1 MTFLKSADLERFLG
15 EASKTRTVYVPV
27 DVEPK
32 KSAYRRWTPGTAV
45 SKGLKTARSAKDFFF
60 PQTENLVGF
69 RIENGKI
76 RILDPREEQEDF
88 AVFGVRACDARSFG
102 ILDKVFL
109 AEPVDTYYQ
118 NRRAHGLILTM
129 TCRRPAETCFCTAF
143 GIDPA
148 SPGGDVVFTETA
160 DGWYVEAVTDAG
172 REFLA
177 PMADL
182 FEDRDESGREAAKE
196 ETRAIMEKL
205 PLAGLSTD
213 AFGGGRTKAL
223 FDRPEWA
230 SLSEAC
236 IGCGTCT
243 FVCPTCQCYDIRDCD
258 TGREIRRFRCWDS
271 CMYSDFTKMA
281 GGNPRLTQKERFRQ
295 RFMHKLVYF
304 PENNEGEFGCVG
316 CGRCLRSCPIHMN
329 IVKVMKKLGEDGHEQ

>member
-1 MTFLKSADLERFLG
+1 MKFLKRTDLDRFLTA
-15 EASKTRTVYVPV
+15 ASESRTIYVPV
-27 DVEPK
+27 DEEPN
-32 KSAYRRWTPGTAV
+32 KSAYRRFTPGTAV
-45 SKGLKTARSAKDFFF
+45 SQGLKTTRSAKDFFF

-69 RIENGKI
+69 RIEDKKI
-76 RILDPREEQEDF
+76 RILDPRTEHEDF

-109 AEPVDTYYQ
+109 SEPVDTYYQ

-129 TCRRPAETCFCTAF
+129 TCRRPAETCFCGTF

-148 SPGGDVVFTETA
+148 SPEGDVVFTETA
-160 DGWYVEAVTDAG
+160 DGWYIEPQTDGG
-172 REFLA
+172 RAFLA
-177 PMADL
+177 PLDGFL
-182 FEDRDESGREAAKE
+182 EERDEAGAKE
-196 ETRAIMEKL
+196 AKEQTRAIMAKL
-205 PLAGLSTD
+205 PLAGLGTD

-236 IGCGTCT
+236 ISCGTCT
-243 FVCPTCQCYDIRDCD
+243 FVCPTCQCYDIRDYD
-258 TGREIRRFRCWDS
+258 TGHEIRRFRCWDS

-304 PENNEGEFGCVG
+304 PENNGGEFGCVG
-316 CGRCLRSCPIHMN
+316 CGRCLASCPIHMN
-329 IVKVMKKLGEDGHEQ
+329 IIKVMKRLAEDENEK